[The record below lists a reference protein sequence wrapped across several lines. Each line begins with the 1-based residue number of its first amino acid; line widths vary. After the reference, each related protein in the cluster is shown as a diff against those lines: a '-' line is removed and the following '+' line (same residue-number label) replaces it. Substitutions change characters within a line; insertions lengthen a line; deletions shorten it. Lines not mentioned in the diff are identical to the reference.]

1 MDNSKR
7 VLIEDA
13 TTAQLIQFADES
25 LGMKIHPNTG
35 LGKILARIRPVWRP
49 DFITLY
55 NDPAPAEIE
64 VSADSTP
71 GNITVHIR
79 ALAGGTSKDD
89 PKIRLIIQ
97 ETEGA
102 GGQRKVFTS
111 VNNISMELP
120 RGEEFDCPYR
130 YYLAL
135 KSSVATL
142 YEQDPDTH
150 EVNGREVAKYPFQ
163 VIRWPTPEEMAP
175 WNLQEHLSQ
184 YPEGKAPPMERVA

>member
-1 MDNSKR
+1 MDAQKQI
-7 VLIEDA
+7 LIVDA
-13 TTAQLIQFADES
+13 TREQLIQFAE
-25 LGMKIHPNTG
+25 LNQGVTFHHKTG
-35 LGKILARIRPVWRP
+35 IGKILARIRLTWKPDYIFLYDPDPV
-49 DFITLY
+49 
-55 NDPAPAEIE
+55 AVE
-64 VSADSTP
+64 VSDDSTP
-71 GNITVHIR
+71 DKIKVHIR
-79 ALAGGTSKDD
+79 ALTGGTSKDD

-175 WNLQEHLSQ
+175 WNLQEHESQ
-184 YPEGKAPPMERVA
+184 YPEGKAPPMEQAA

>member
-1 MDNSKR
+1 MDAQKQI
-7 VLIEDA
+7 LIADA
-13 TTAQLIQFADES
+13 TREQLIQFAELH
-25 LGMKIHPNTG
+25 LGMSIHHKLGDGKVLAKI
-35 LGKILARIRPVWRP
+35 RQVWRADYIMLYDP
-49 DFITLY
+49 DPV
-55 NDPAPAEIE
+55 NVE
-64 VSADSTP
+64 VSPDSTP
-71 GNITVHIR
+71 DKIKVHIR
-79 ALAGGTSKDD
+79 ALTGGTSKDD

-142 YEQDPDTH
+142 YEQDTDTH

-184 YPEGKAPPMERVA
+184 YPEGKAPPMQMAS